1 MAAAKNG
8 APAFGELN
16 TVPGALQ
23 QTHTK
28 GAFKLADRARKHP
41 AQNVCFRKGI
51 GQEVAWAKFQA
62 MLQSMLADVLV
73 EHRMDL
79 GQIKANAFA
88 NESSTCDLDGQ
99 TSFCGPDVD
108 ESTNVTPSEYCRD
121 RLGGQ
126 AAAAGHTGG
135 ELFQ

>member
-73 EHRMDL
+73 EHRLDL
-79 GQIKANAFA
+79 K
-88 NESSTCDLDGQ
+88 L
-99 TSFCGPDVD
+99 
-108 ESTNVTPSEYCRD
+108 CRD
-121 RLGGQ
+121 VFKQGVAVGVRYGFDGLPSGSR
-126 AAAAGHTGG
+126 AR
-135 ELFQ
+135 

>member
-1 MAAAKNG
+1 MVLVEPVDDGRHKARDVRRSAADPYLACGRVAEEFDVLDTLPQLVEGGMAAAKNG

-62 MLQSMLADVLV
+62 MLQSM
-73 EHRMDL
+73 
-79 GQIKANAFA
+79 
-88 NESSTCDLDGQ
+88 
-99 TSFCGPDVD
+99 
-108 ESTNVTPSEYCRD
+108 
-121 RLGGQ
+121 
-126 AAAAGHTGG
+126 
-135 ELFQ
+135 